1 MARTP
6 LFSLVRRSLR
16 LAAKASGPGSPPLD
30 DLLGRVAEK
39 DFEPSRRTFLK
50 ASAAAAGS
58 MLVVPDLFTAFAAE
72 GSSRPRTAI
81 VGAGVA
87 GLNCA
92 YKLRKAGVP
101 VSVFEAAGR
110 SGGRMFT
117 AKDLVAPGLTTEMG
131 GEFIDSN
138 HEEMLALVR
147 EFKLGLWDFKDLP
160 GVKDEAFFFNGA
172 HRTEAQVIREFIPLA
187 KKIAAD
193 YDSLGEEVNYRDHG
207 NGQKLDRT
215 SIAEYLDVIGARG
228 WIRDLLEVAYVTEYG
243 LDADEQSALNLILM
257 IGTDT
262 DSGFEIFGDSD
273 ERYTVKGGNQRVV
286 DELAKRLDGVIQMRH
301 RLIALTA
308 KGAGYVLT
316 FDAGGKSVD
325 QTFDSVVL
333 ALPFTMLREVD
344 IRVPLPAVK
353 RRAIME
359 LGYGTNAKVLA
370 GFSSRKWRSLGY
382 GGNTLTD
389 EPFQLCWDNAALQ
402 PGTASGITFYSGG
415 ARGVECGRGTA
426 KEALQRYLPGFEK
439 AYPGSTAKLN
449 GKVSRI
455 HWPTNPFVKGSY
467 ACYKP
472 GQWTAF
478 GGAEGESV
486 GNLHF
491 AGEHTSVDFQ
501 GFMNGGAQSGADAAK
516 AVLASVSRKAA
527 ELFPRIP
534 GRRAV

>member
-6 LFSLVRRSLR
+6 LFSLVRRSMK
-16 LAAKASGPGSPPLD
+16 LAAKASRPGAPPLD
-30 DLLGRVAEK
+30 DVLERLAER
-39 DFEPSRRTFLK
+39 DFKPSRRMFLK
-50 ASAAAAGS
+50 GTAAAGA
-58 MLVVPDLFTAFAAE
+58 MLAAPDLFTAFAQQ
-72 GSSRPRTAI
+72 GSAGPRTAI
-81 VGAGVA
+81 VGAGIA

-92 YKLRKAGVP
+92 YKLRKAGMP
-101 VSVFEAAGR
+101 VTVFEAAGR
-110 SGGRMFT
+110 TGGRMLT
-117 AKDLVAPGLTTEMG
+117 AKDLMAPGLTTEMG
-131 GEFIDSN
+131 GEFIDSG

-147 EFKLGLWDFKDLP
+147 EFKLSMWDFQDIP

-172 HRTEAQVIREFIPLA
+172 HRTEAQVIREFMPLA

-193 YDSLGEEVNYRDHG
+193 SDSLGEEVSYREHG

-243 LDADEQSALNLILM
+243 LEAAEQSALNLIML

-262 DSGFEIFGDSD
+262 ESGFEAFGESD

-286 DELAKRLDGVIQMRH
+286 DELAKRLDGAIEMRH
-301 RLIALTA
+301 RLAAISA
-308 KGAGYVLT
+308 KGSGYVLT

-325 QTFDSVVL
+325 KTFDSVVL
-333 ALPFTMLREVD
+333 TIPFTLLREVD
-344 IRVPLPAVK
+344 LRLPLPAVK
-353 RRAIME
+353 RKAIAE
-359 LGYGTNAKVLA
+359 LGYGNNAKVLA
-370 GFSSRKWRSLGY
+370 GFRSRKWRARGY

-402 PGTASGITFYSGG
+402 GGTASGITFYSGG
-415 ARGVECGRGTA
+415 TRGIDAGRGTA
-426 KEALQRYLPGFEK
+426 REALERYLPGFEK
-439 AYPGSTAKLN
+439 AYPGSRALLN
-449 GKVSRI
+449 GKVSRF
-455 HWPTNPFVKGSY
+455 HWPTNPFTKGSY

-472 GQWTAF
+472 GQWTTI

-501 GFMNGGAQSGADAAK
+501 GYMNGGAQSGADAAK
-516 AVLASVSRKAA
+516 TVLASVSSKAA

-534 GRRAV
+534 RRRVV

>member
-16 LAAKASGPGSPPLD
+16 LAARASRPGSLPLD
-30 DLLGRVAEK
+30 DLLDER
-39 DFEPSRRTFLK
+39 FNPSRRIFLK
-50 ASAAAAGS
+50 ASAAAGAL
-58 MLVVPDLFTAFAAE
+58 MTAPDLFTAFAQS
-72 GSSRPRTAI
+72 GSTRPRTAV

-92 YKLRKAGVP
+92 YKLQKAGVP
-101 VSVFEAAGR
+101 VTVFEAAGR
-110 SGGRMFT
+110 TGGRMLT
-117 AKDLVAPGLTTEMG
+117 AKDIMAPGLTTEMG
-131 GEFIDSN
+131 GEFIDSG
-138 HEEMLALVR
+138 HEEMLNLVR
-147 EFKLGLWDFKDLP
+147 EFKLGMWDFQTLT
-160 GVKDEAFFFNGA
+160 GVKDEAFFFNGS

-187 KKIAAD
+187 AKIAAD
-193 YDSLGEEVNYRDHG
+193 SESLGDEVSYRDHG
-207 NGQKLDRT
+207 NGEKLDRT
-215 SIAEYLDVIGARG
+215 SIAEYLDNIGARG

-243 LDADEQSALNLILM
+243 LEADQQSSLNLIML

-262 DSGFEIFGDSD
+262 ESGFEAFGESD

-286 DELAKRLDGVIQMRH
+286 DELAKRVGTAIQMRH
-301 RLIALTA
+301 RLTAVAA

-316 FDAGGKSVD
+316 FESGGKPVD
-325 QTFDSVVL
+325 YTFDTVVI
-333 ALPFTMLREVD
+333 AIPFTMLREVD

-353 RRAIME
+353 RKAINE
-359 LGYGTNAKVLA
+359 LGYGNNAKVLA
-370 GFSSRKWRSLGY
+370 GFASRRWKALGY

-415 ARGVECGRGTA
+415 SRALDAGRGTA
-426 KEALQRYLPGFEK
+426 KEALERYLPGFEK
-439 AYPGSTAKLN
+439 VYPGSRAQLN
-449 GKVSRI
+449 GKVSRF
-455 HWPTNPFVKGSY
+455 HWPTNPFVKAAY

-472 GQWTAF
+472 GQWTTI

-501 GFMNGGAQSGADAAK
+501 GYMNGGAQSGADAAK
-516 AVLASVSRKAA
+516 AVMASLSRKAA
-527 ELFPRIP
+527 ELFPRLP
-534 GRRAV
+534 RKRAV

>member
-16 LAAKASGPGSPPLD
+16 LAAQASRSGSPPVD
-30 DLLGRVAEK
+30 DLLERLAEK
-39 DFEPSRRTFLK
+39 DFDISLRTLLK
-50 ASAAAAGS
+50 ASAAAGAL
-58 MLVVPDLFTAFAAE
+58 MAAPDLFTAFAQE
-72 GSSRPRTAI
+72 GSARPQTGI

-101 VSVFEAAGR
+101 VTVFEAAGR
-110 SGGRMFT
+110 IGGRMIT
-117 AKDLVAPGLTTEMG
+117 AKDLMAPGLTTEMG
-131 GEFIDSN
+131 GEFIDSG
-138 HEEMLALVR
+138 HEEILALIR
-147 EFKLGLWDFKDLP
+147 EFKLDMWDFRSPSGL
-160 GVKDEAFFFNGA
+160 KDEAFFFKGS
-172 HRTEAQVIREFIPLA
+172 HRTEAQVIREFVPLA

-193 YDSLGEEVNYRDHG
+193 YDSLGEEISYRDHG
-207 NGQKLDRT
+207 NGQELDRT
-215 SIAEYLDVIGARG
+215 SIAEYLDAIGARG

-243 LDADEQSALNLILM
+243 LEAAEQSSLNLILL

-262 DSGFEIFGDSD
+262 GSGFEPFGESD
-273 ERYTVKGGNQRVV
+273 ERFTVKGGNQRVV
-286 DELAKRLDGVIQMRH
+286 DELAKRLDGGIRMRH
-301 RLIALTA
+301 RLTA
-308 KGAGYVLT
+308 VTARGSGYVLT
-316 FDAGGKSVD
+316 FDSAGRSVD
-325 QTFDSVVL
+325 YAFDSVVL

-353 RRAIME
+353 ARAIAE

-370 GFSSRKWRSLGY
+370 GFRSRKWKALGY

-415 ARGVECGRGTA
+415 TRGVDAGRGTA
-426 KEALQRYLPGFEK
+426 REALAGYLPGFEK
-439 AYPGSTAKLN
+439 AYPGARALLS
-449 GKVSRI
+449 GKVSRF
-455 HWPTNPFVKGSY
+455 HWPTNPFVKASY

-472 GQWTAF
+472 GQWTTI
-478 GGAEGESV
+478 GGSEGESV

-501 GFMNGGAQSGADAAK
+501 GYMNGGAQSGADAAK

-527 ELFPRIP
+527 ELFPRLP
-534 GRRAV
+534 RRRAV

>member
-16 LAAKASGPGSPPLD
+16 LAARASRPDAPPLD
-30 DLLGRVAEK
+30 DLLERLG
-39 DFEPSRRTFLK
+39 DFDSSRRTFLK
-50 ASAAAAGS
+50 ASAAAGA
-58 MLVVPDLFTAFAAE
+58 LIAAPDLFTAFAQE
-72 GSSRPRTAI
+72 GSARPRTGI
-81 VGAGVA
+81 VGAGIA

-92 YKLRKAGVP
+92 YKLQKAGVP
-101 VSVFEAAGR
+101 VTVFEASGR
-110 SGGRMFT
+110 TGGRMLT
-117 AKDLVAPGLTTEMG
+117 AKDLMAPGLTTEMG
-131 GEFIDSN
+131 GEFIDSG

-147 EFKLGLWDFKDLP
+147 EFKLGMWDFQNLR
-160 GVKDEAFFFNGA
+160 GVKDEAFFFNGS

-193 YDSLGEEVNYRDHG
+193 YESLGEEVSYRNHG
-207 NGQKLDRT
+207 NGQKLDQT

-243 LDADEQSALNLILM
+243 LEAGEQSSLNLIML

-262 DSGFEIFGDSD
+262 ESGFEAFGESD

-286 DELAKRLDGVIQMRH
+286 DELAKRLGGVIRMRH
-301 RLIALTA
+301 RLTAITA
-308 KGAGYVLT
+308 KGSGYVLT
-316 FDAGGKSVD
+316 FDSGGGKPVD
-325 QTFDSVVL
+325 YTFDSIVL
-333 ALPFTMLREVD
+333 TIPFTMLREVA

-370 GFSSRKWRSLGY
+370 GFRSRRWKALGY

-415 ARGVECGRGTA
+415 TRGVDAGRGTA
-426 KEALQRYLPGFEK
+426 KEALERYLPGFEK
-439 AYPGSTAKLN
+439 AYPGARALLN
-449 GKVSRI
+449 GKVSRF
-455 HWPTNPFVKGSY
+455 HWPTNPFVKGAYS
-467 ACYKP
+467 CYKP
-472 GQWTAF
+472 GQWTSI

-501 GFMNGGAQSGADAAK
+501 GYMNGGAQSGADAAK
-516 AVLASVSRKAA
+516 AVLASMSRKVA

-534 GRRAV
+534 RRRAV